1 MRFTVRNERLARS
14 IHKLLVLHAALLVRP
29 DQARCQELEPRAYA
43 ANPIGVRFAV
53 AAFVTTT
60 GNVVLDP
67 TSPVSDV
74 RATLHS
80 VVLGAG
86 GTFALARR
94 SATASVAIPYA
105 WGTVTGKVA
114 ETASS
119 IERSGLADARLR
131 LAISLVGGQALPLAA
146 FARRTPGTIV
156 GISLTTAVPTG
167 QYFPDKLINLGTNR
181 WGFKPEVGVSHPA
194 GPWTLELYTG
204 CWFFTQNSSYWG
216 GHSKDV
222 RPLMSVQ
229 SHVAYTFKPRFW
241 LAADATFYAGG
252 RSVVDGQPA
261 TEREENARAG
271 LTLSV
276 PVWRIH
282 SIKAAWSTGAS
293 VRLGGDFDTF
303 SLTWQTTLLPV
314 SR

>member
-1 MRFTVRNERLARS
+1 MTIART
-14 IHKLLVLHAALLVRP
+14 P
-29 DQARCQELEPRAYA
+29 QELEPRAYA

-60 GNVVLDP
+60 GNVVLDT

-167 QYFPDKLINLGTNR
+167 QYFPDKLINLGTNDYNMDN
-181 WGFKPEVGVSHPA
+181 GCPA
-194 GPWTLELYTG
+194 P
-204 CWFFTQNSSYWG
+204 NS
-216 GHSKDV
+216 
-222 RPLMSVQ
+222 
-229 SHVAYTFKPRFW
+229 ARF
-241 LAADATFYAGG
+241 AANQ
-252 RSVVDGQPA
+252 VVLVLFQM
-261 TEREENARAG
+261 
-271 LTLSV
+271 LV
-276 PVWRIH
+276 IQQQQIVFCCCRI
-282 SIKAAWSTGAS
+282 
-293 VRLGGDFDTF
+293 
-303 SLTWQTTLLPV
+303 
-314 SR
+314 

>member
-14 IHKLLVLHAALLVRP
+14 IHKLLVLHSALLVRP

-86 GTFALARR
+86 GTFALAGR
-94 SATASVAIPYA
+94 SATASVAILYA

-131 LAISLVGGQALPLAA
+131 LDLVNAEGWTCCLDTPEGWMAYDRSGEESRLTAEEMWKR
-146 FARRTPGTIV
+146 FA
-156 GISLTTAVPTG
+156 
-167 QYFPDKLINLGTNR
+167 
-181 WGFKPEVGVSHPA
+181 
-194 GPWTLELYTG
+194 
-204 CWFFTQNSSYWG
+204 
-216 GHSKDV
+216 V
-222 RPLMSVQ
+222 RP
-229 SHVAYTFKPRFW
+229 
-241 LAADATFYAGG
+241 
-252 RSVVDGQPA
+252 
-261 TEREENARAG
+261 
-271 LTLSV
+271 
-276 PVWRIH
+276 
-282 SIKAAWSTGAS
+282 
-293 VRLGGDFDTF
+293 
-303 SLTWQTTLLPV
+303 
-314 SR
+314 

>member
-1 MRFTVRNERLARS
+1 MRFTVRKDLARS
-14 IHKLLVLHAALLVRP
+14 IHRLLLLHSALLVRP
-29 DQARCQELEPRAYA
+29 GRAWCQDLEPRAYA

-53 AAFVTTT
+53 AAFVHTT
-60 GNVVLDP
+60 GDVVLDP

-86 GTFALARR
+86 GTFALVGR
-94 SATASVAIPYA
+94 SASASVAVPYA
-105 WGTVTGKVA
+105 WGTVSGNVA
-114 ETASS
+114 ETDTSVDRA
-119 IERSGLADARLR
+119 GLADARLR
-131 LAISLVGGQALPLAA
+131 VAVSLVGGQAVPLAA

-181 WGFKPEVGVSHPA
+181 WGFKPEVGVSYPA
-194 GPWTLELYTG
+194 GPWTLELYAG
-204 CWFFTQNSSYWG
+204 SWFFTRNSSYWG
-216 GHSKDV
+216 GHTKDV

-229 SHVAYTFKPRFW
+229 SHVAYTFRRRLW
-241 LAADATFYAGG
+241 LAADVTFYTGG

-261 TEREENARAG
+261 TEREANTRVG

-282 SIKAAWSTGAS
+282 SIKAAWSTGAV

-303 SLTWQTTLLPV
+303 ILTWQTTMLPGL
-314 SR
+314 R